1 METDLKNNN
10 WNRFYGISCEGP
22 VLMEQVLK
30 HADIR
35 DLSNFLAFFIQIF
48 SRYQEILRNTI
59 YIPNFRSI
67 GQSEQKLQRGAESA
81 PPLSIPICKK
91 PGLFRVKDNT
101 VLHLTD
107 IPRQR
112 EEYEVIYGT
121 RRNAECHIISILR
134 AGVEYL
140 FYFMT
145 NSRYIFVTK

>member
-1 METDLKNNN
+1 MKIRETKNESKNL
-10 WNRFYGISCEGP
+10 GI
-22 VLMEQVLK
+22 VK
-30 HADIR
+30 
-35 DLSNFLAFFIQIF
+35 
-48 SRYQEILRNTI
+48 LRL
-59 YIPNFRSI
+59 Y
-67 GQSEQKLQRGAESA
+67 
-81 PPLSIPICKK
+81 PPL
-91 PGLFRVKDNT
+91 LYY
-101 VLHLTD
+101 LTD